1 MQKVLIALDQ
11 LVLEINGGRI
21 TMDNSPK
28 AVYSLHN
35 RISLVPPLKREFFEL
50 PGTAFTPP
58 PKMHDLKISH
68 GASGWR
74 VSFVTPNLEPA
85 VVLIDNTLQKVTI
98 LEAPDSARE
107 PTK

>member
-50 PGTAFTPP
+50 LGTAFTPP
-58 PKMHDLKISH
+58 PKMHDLKISN

-85 VVLIDNTLQKVTI
+85 VVLIDNALQKVTI